1 MGFFNKQERLQK
13 KMYKVNSELNRCQD
27 RLKDIKEGKSF
38 GSLILIKNALG
49 PIWIGPENVL
59 LEKHIKN

>member
-1 MGFFNKQERLQK
+1 MD
-13 KMYKVNSELNRCQD
+13 KVNSELDRCQD